1 MKCDI
6 AKKCGSCQ
14 FINQG
19 YAKSLEYKNEE
30 CKKIFGIKTY

>member
-19 YAKSLEYKNEE
+19 YAKSLEYKSVRRFLR
-30 CKKIFGIKTY
+30 I